1 MIFVDTHVLAWL
13 ASGDRRLEQQALE
26 RLVTEG
32 FAISAV
38 TAWEYADLLLRGRF
52 PAEAPI
58 DWFIENFGTEVVA
71 LPADAWRIDARL
83 PPVHRDPIDRM
94 LIAHAVIAQ
103 GVLATADRKM
113 RLYPVDLLW

>member
-13 ASGDRRLEQQALE
+13 ASDDRRLTPEAREL
-26 RLVTEG
+26 LVTEG
-32 FAISAV
+32 FVISAV
-38 TAWEYADLLLRGRF
+38 TAWEYADLLSRGRF

-58 DWFIENFGTEVVA
+58 DWFIEYFDAEVIA
-71 LPADAWRIDARL
+71 LPAEAWRVDARL

-113 RLYPVDLLW
+113 RQYPVELL